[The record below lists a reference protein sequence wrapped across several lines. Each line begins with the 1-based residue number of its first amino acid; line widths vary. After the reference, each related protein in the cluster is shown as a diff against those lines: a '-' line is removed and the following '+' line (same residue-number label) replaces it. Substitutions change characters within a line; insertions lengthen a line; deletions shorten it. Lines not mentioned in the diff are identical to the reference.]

1 MTACCDPLWLKFSF
15 HEKINKKMSSVIGID
30 LGTTYSCLAYL
41 NGDKPEVIPNLD
53 GHLVT
58 PSVVSFTADGQVLVG
73 NLAQRQA
80 VANPERT
87 ITAVKRLIGR
97 KFDSPEIEEVRKRVP
112 YKLVPASNGDVM
124 IAIDNQ
130 IISPQEISS
139 IILSYLKA
147 CAESYLGERITEA
160 VITVPAH
167 FNDHQRQA
175 TKDAASIAGLEVL
188 RVINEPTAASL
199 AFGLEARKNGT
210 VAVFDMGGGT
220 FDITILEIQDGVFQ
234 VLSTNGDTYLGGE
247 DFDNRLVAWL
257 LEEFKKESGLDLSAD
272 KFSLQRIKE
281 AAERAKRELSFV
293 YETEINLPFIA
304 VSESGSKHIL
314 KKITRAKLEE
324 LTKDLVWKTIPLIEQ
339 ALEEA
344 RLRPEN
350 IDEIILV
357 GGQTRMPYL
366 RQVVGNFFRKEP
378 RANIDPDLIV
388 AMGAA
393 IQAGIIKG
401 GANQLAVL
409 LDVTPFSLGI
419 ETEGDTYQ
427 VIIEKN
433 TTIPTRKTMAFTTV
447 EHNQVRVRIHVLQGE
462 NPVASMNKSLGWFD
476 LIGIEPAPAGV
487 PQIDVTFEIDADGIL
502 RVSARDAATGREQGM
517 EIHYAAGLT
526 RGEVQSLKEK
536 HRPFELPGKK

>member
-1 MTACCDPLWLKFSF
+1 
-15 HEKINKKMSSVIGID
+15 MSHPIGID
-30 LGTTYSCLAYL
+30 LGTTYSCIAYL
-41 NGDKPEVIPNLD
+41 NGNKPEVIPNLD

-80 VANPERT
+80 GTNPERT

-97 KFDSPEIEEVRKRVP
+97 KFDSPEAQEARKRVP
-112 YKLVPASNGDVM
+112 YRLTAAPNGDIM
-124 IAIDNQ
+124 IMIDNQ
-130 IISPQEISS
+130 LMSPQEISS

-147 CAESYLGERITEA
+147 CAEAYLGEKVNEA

-175 TKDAASIAGLEVL
+175 TKDAANIAGLEVL

-199 AFGLEARKNGT
+199 AFGLEAKKNCT

-220 FDITILEIQDGVFQ
+220 FDITILEIQDGVFH

-247 DFDNRLVAWL
+247 DFDNRLVSWL
-257 LEEFKKESGLDLSAD
+257 LQEFKNESGLDLSGD
-272 KFSLQRIKE
+272 KFSLQRIRE

-293 YETEINLPFIA
+293 FETEINLPFIA
-304 VSESGSKHIL
+304 VDESGSKHIL
-314 KKITRAKLEE
+314 KKIPRVKLED
-324 LTKDLVWKTIPLIEQ
+324 LTRDLVWKTIPLIEQ
-339 ALEEA
+339 ALDDA
-344 RLRPEN
+344 HLGPEN
-350 IDEIILV
+350 VDEVILV

-366 RQVVGNFFRKEP
+366 RQVITDFFHKEP
-378 RANIDPDLIV
+378 RSGIDPDLIV
-388 AMGAA
+388 ATGAA
-393 IQAGIIKG
+393 IQSGIIKG
-401 GANQLAVL
+401 EITDLAIL

-419 ETEGDTYQ
+419 ETENDGYQ
-427 VIIEKN
+427 IIIEKN

-447 EHNQVRVRIHVLQGE
+447 DHNQVRVRIHVLEGE
-462 NPVASMNKSLGWFD
+462 NSVASMNKSLGWFD

-502 RVSARDAATGREQGM
+502 RVSARDAASGREHGM

-526 RGEVQSLKEK
+526 RGEVETLKER
-536 HRPFELPGKK
+536 HRPFSLPEKK